1 MYNHT
6 KVAACSQQYCWFG
19 KYNPPQV
26 SFLGSPP
33 RGGPCVWMSW
43 GDAVVELQKSV
54 KKGAVPLLVVLK
66 TFFFVH
72 KNTVCEKRFL
82 SKIK

>member
-1 MYNHT
+1 MYTHT
-6 KVAACSQQYCWFG
+6 YMEILKLQNIIPNGIVAKLCPPGSP

-33 RGGPCVWMSW
+33 RGGPCGWMSW

-54 KKGAVPLLVVLK
+54 KKRAVPLLVV
-66 TFFFVH
+66 
-72 KNTVCEKRFL
+72 
-82 SKIK
+82 

>member
-1 MYNHT
+1 MFS
-6 KVAACSQQYCWFG
+6 AILWFG

-33 RGGPCVWMSW
+33 RGGPCGWMSW

-54 KKGAVPLLVVLK
+54 KKRAVPLLVV
-66 TFFFVH
+66 
-72 KNTVCEKRFL
+72 
-82 SKIK
+82 